1 MAKCPTLLKL
11 GAGASSLV
19 SSFKCRFLS
28 SDTSVPDVVWGGGG
42 VLKNLHLYPVPR

>member
-1 MAKCPTLLKL
+1 MAECPTLLKL
-11 GAGASSLV
+11 GAGTSSLV

-28 SDTSVPDVVWGGGG
+28 KTAISDIVWGGGG